1 MKRMLILLAVVTIAG
16 VVAAACGG
24 DDNQVSSPVS
34 GVGPGIS
41 IGEALNSDLEG
52 PLLVNGRLHVQDGRT
67 RLCEVL
73 ARARPPAC
81 SARFLE
87 VEGLDLTS
95 IDDLA
100 SEGSV
105 TWSVGNVQIL
115 GTVDGDVLTVSG
127 TVR

>member
-1 MKRMLILLAVVTIAG
+1 MKRMLILLAFVTIAG

-24 DDNQVSSPVS
+24 DDDQVSSPVS

-41 IGEALNSDLEG
+41 IGEALNSALDG
-52 PLLVNGRLHVQDGRT
+52 PLLVKGRLHVQDGRT

-73 ARARPPAC
+73 ARSRPPLC

-87 VEGLDLTS
+87 VEGLDLTTM
-95 IDDLA
+95 DDLT

-105 TWSVGNVQIL
+105 TWSAGNVQIL
-115 GTVDGDVLTVSG
+115 GSVAGDVLTVSG

>member
-1 MKRMLILLAVVTIAG
+1 MKRILILLAVVTIAG
-16 VVAAACGG
+16 VVAAACGDG
-24 DDNQVSSPVS
+24 DQVSSPVS

-67 RLCEVL
+67 RLCEVV

-87 VEGLDLTS
+87 VEGLDLTTM
-95 IDDLA
+95 DDLT

-105 TWSVGNVQIL
+105 TWSAGNVRIL
-115 GTVDGDVLTVSG
+115 GSVDGDVLTVSG